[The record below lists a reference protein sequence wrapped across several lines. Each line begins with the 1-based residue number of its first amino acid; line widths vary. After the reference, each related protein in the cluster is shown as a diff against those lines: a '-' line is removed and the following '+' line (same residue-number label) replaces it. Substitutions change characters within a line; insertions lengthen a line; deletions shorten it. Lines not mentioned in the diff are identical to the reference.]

1 MVDFTL
7 LQMHSNWKLFSK
19 FECRRSSLKKG
30 KLVFCE
36 APAHWR
42 AAQSAYDAVRE
53 QSKRVLLKYS

>member
-30 KLVFCE
+30 KLFFFMKHPHTGE
-36 APAHWR
+36 LHSQRTMLYESR
-42 AAQSAYDAVRE
+42 ANACY
-53 QSKRVLLKYS
+53 